1 MPRGRPKAN
10 RCVTAETGAPATM
23 RERAYQHIH
32 RLIAARVLKGGTA
45 LSELVL
51 AKDLGVSRTPIREA
65 IGQLV
70 AEGLLEQTA
79 MGTILVVQL
88 RRQDIIELYELRE
101 ALEIYAIEKAAR
113 SRITSSDRDRLE
125 RLVQD
130 IQDLHEQLGA
140 SKRSALD
147 AQQMERFLASDYA
160 FHSLLISMA
169 DNSRIQK
176 VLHEMRLLIRIFS
189 LQRRGHE
196 RELLVKIHEQ
206 HKRVLQAVIAG
217 DIEAARD
224 VLSAHI
230 RTSLQERLEEFDYWR
245 REESLNASLPTFV
258 TAGGQH

>member
-1 MPRGRPKAN
+1 
-10 RCVTAETGAPATM
+10 M

-51 AKDLGVSRTPIREA
+51 AKDLGSSRTPIREA

-70 AEGLLEQTA
+70 AEGLLEQTP

-88 RRQDIIELYELRE
+88 HRQDIIELYELRE

-113 SRITSSDRDRLE
+113 SRITSSDLERLE
-125 RLVQD
+125 RLVHD
-130 IQDLHEQLGA
+130 IQELREQLEVSG
-140 SKRSALD
+140 RSSLD
-147 AQQMERFLASDYA
+147 TEQMERFLASDYS

-169 DNSRIQK
+169 RNSRIHK

-189 LQRRGHE
+189 LHRRGHE
-196 RELLVKIHEQ
+196 LSLLEKIHDQ
-206 HKRVLQAVIAG
+206 HQRVLQAVAAG
-217 DIEAARD
+217 DIAGARE
-224 VLSAHI
+224 VLSVHI
-230 RTSLQERLEEFDYWR
+230 RTSLEERLEEFDYWR
-245 REESLNASLPTFV
+245 SEESLNASLPTFV